1 MYLLRA
7 EAEASHFVENLI
19 GGLRPPKRLAVLVV
33 RVDVAEDRLP
43 QLRDAR
49 VRAALEGLLGEQPK
63 ESLHQ
68 IQPRRVR
75 RREMKLDARM
85 PEQPPMDRR
94 RSMSREVVQ
103 HDVDLQRG
111 GDARLDLPEER
122 HEILGAMLLFAPRQ
136 DFTGRDVERG
146 EQVERAIPDVVMGPP
161 FGLAD

>member
-1 MYLLRA
+1 MYLLGA
-7 EAEASHFVENLI
+7 EAESPHFAENLI

-49 VRAALEGLLGEQPK
+49 VRASFEGLLGEQPK

-75 RREMKLDARM
+75 GREMKMDARM
-85 PEQPPMDRR
+85 PEQPPMHRR
-94 RSMSREVVQ
+94 RPMGREVVQ

-111 GDARLDLPEER
+111 CDAALDLTEE
-122 HEILGAMLLFAPRQ
+122 
-136 DFTGRDVERG
+136 
-146 EQVERAIPDVVMGPP
+146 
-161 FGLAD
+161 